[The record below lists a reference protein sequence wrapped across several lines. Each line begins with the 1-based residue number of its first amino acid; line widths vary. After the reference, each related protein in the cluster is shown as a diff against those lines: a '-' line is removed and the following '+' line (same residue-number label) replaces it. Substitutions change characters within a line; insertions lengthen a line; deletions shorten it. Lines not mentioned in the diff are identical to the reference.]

1 MPDAVILS
9 AHRIPFGSFGV
20 CHTEVSVPFLASG
33 GLKSN
38 IEKAGLL
45 AYFKPMTRPWTWSQ
59 VNFLVAK
66 SFAVFFERV

>member
-33 GLKSN
+33 SLKSN
-38 IEKAGLL
+38 IEETGLL
-45 AYFKPMTRPWTWSQ
+45 AYFMPMTRSWTWSQ
-59 VNFLVAK
+59 VNF
-66 SFAVFFERV
+66 

>member
-33 GLKSN
+33 SLKSN
-38 IEKAGLL
+38 IEETGLL
-45 AYFKPMTRPWTWSQ
+45 AYFIPMTRSWPWSQ
-59 VNFLVAK
+59 VNFLLANTIYVALVVK
-66 SFAVFFERV
+66 